1 MSLRHVSPGH
11 CLAGVSMLAI
21 LTFAGG
27 DWNRAQARAT
37 PAHAAHPANKDAK
50 GAAHEAR
57 EAAQCL
63 PPGPQRD
70 MLLKKA
76 GQAETAQRINEWLA
90 SPAQRSTR

>member
-1 MSLRHVSPGH
+1 MTAKRNRRKQTSSFDERLR
-11 CLAGVSMLAI
+11 
-21 LTFAGG
+21 
-27 DWNRAQARAT
+27 R
-37 PAHAAHPANKDAK
+37 
-50 GAAHEAR
+50 AAHEAR

-90 SPAQRSTR
+90 SPAQRAPR